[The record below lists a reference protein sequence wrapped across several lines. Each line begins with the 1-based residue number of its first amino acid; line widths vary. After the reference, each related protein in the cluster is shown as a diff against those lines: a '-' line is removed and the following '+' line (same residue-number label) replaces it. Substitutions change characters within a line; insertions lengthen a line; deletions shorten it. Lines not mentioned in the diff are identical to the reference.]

1 VVKQLVF
8 ALIVSVNG
16 EVDAKAKSYWEDLD
30 RCGWFAEELTIQG
43 TRRKYH
49 TPVLAYCV
57 PAYVDPETTLIHT

>member
-16 EVDAKAKSYWEDLD
+16 EIDVGAKSYWKDLD
-30 RCGWFAEELTIQG
+30 RCRWFAKELTIQG
-43 TRRKYH
+43 TRRRYH

-57 PAYVDPETTLIHT
+57 PEYVNPETALIHT